1 MQVTF
6 KLPVS
11 WQIPGYFHVS
21 AQTNNDLKEREREGG
36 KGWEEKK
43 EKEKEGRE
51 INLWGKWVRQL
62 EKEHLITYIILYTLS
77 LFQPKMENQRRKA

>member
-36 KGWEEKK
+36 KVWGGGRKKRKEEKLTCG
-43 EKEKEGRE
+43 ESG
-51 INLWGKWVRQL
+51 
-62 EKEHLITYIILYTLS
+62 
-77 LFQPKMENQRRKA
+77 